1 MSIHDIL
8 YYMIETTVLIA
19 DDDKSIRNL
28 YLDAFTAS
36 GIKVLTASD
45 GIGCVEQ
52 ALKHHPDAI
61 LVDIMMPEMNG
72 HEAVSKIRLD
82 EWGKTAKI
90 VYLTN
95 LSDAENV
102 VHAIEQGTEEY
113 IVKANTSPKEV
124 INKVRLAMHT

>member
-1 MSIHDIL
+1 
-8 YYMIETTVLIA
+8 MIETTVLIA